1 MKVISIKKNK
11 GVTYLEV
18 VLALAIV
25 AIISLAFARMFLNYS
40 VSVTSS
46 RLHTLAANWAAD
58 QMEEIKSM
66 PYDEIKNANFSP
78 VSRTLGGVKEFQS
91 AVDIAVVEGN
101 EDEGGFKEVEI
112 IVSWEEI
119 ENPRMLRIV
128 SFVADY

>member
-1 MKVISIKKNK
+1 MKVISIKKNS

-25 AIISLAFARMFLNYS
+25 AIITLAFARMFLTYN

-66 PYDEIKNANFSP
+66 PYGDIKNDNFSP
-78 VSRTLGGVKEFQS
+78 LSRTLGGVKEFERT
-91 AVDIAVVEGN
+91 VNIAVVEGT

-112 IVSWEEI
+112 IVSWEEL